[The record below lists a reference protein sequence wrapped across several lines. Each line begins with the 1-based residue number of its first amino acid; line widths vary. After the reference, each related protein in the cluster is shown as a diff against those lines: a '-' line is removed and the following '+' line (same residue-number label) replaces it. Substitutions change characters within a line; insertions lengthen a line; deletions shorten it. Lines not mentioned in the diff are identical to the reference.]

1 MRSSAEP
8 ARPAGTPPIGDP
20 TTTPGPNTPMP
31 HNADDRVVPFGRRT
45 PRNGRSQR
53 TPQPRHPD
61 PAAGPD
67 NPALWLAQ
75 TAEAWFL
82 KRGTTLTAEQTAD
95 TYRATLDLVQL
106 MLDGSHAEHLIGP
119 GEHEHLT
126 GMIQGLRDA
135 PDAV

>member
-1 MRSSAEP
+1 M
-8 ARPAGTPPIGDP
+8 
-20 TTTPGPNTPMP
+20 
-31 HNADDRVVPFGRRT
+31 PFGRRT
-45 PRNGRSQR
+45 PRNGRGRR
-53 TPQPRHPD
+53 TPQPRQPD
-61 PAAGPD
+61 PAAAGPD
-67 NPALWLAQ
+67 NPELWLAQ

-119 GEHEHLT
+119 DEHHHLT
-126 GMIQGLRDA
+126 GMLRGLRAA